1 MTNTFNPTHTIADV
15 LAELIYTFPSRVRD
29 EAVGVF
35 CFSDGS
41 ASLYPMRA
49 AIELPQVIQ
58 VTAYE
63 EPEPLRVA
71 PEVGSTYWFI
81 DYLTL
86 EGVRCLAWADDN
98 LDHRILLAGEA
109 RATKEDALAAR
120 AARQK
125 ARGFA

>member
-41 ASLYPMRA
+41 ASLYPMGA

-63 EPEPLRVA
+63 EPAPL
-71 PEVGSTYWFI
+71 
-81 DYLTL
+81 
-86 EGVRCLAWADDN
+86 
-98 LDHRILLAGEA
+98 
-109 RATKEDALAAR
+109 R
-120 AARQK
+120 AARL
-125 ARGFA
+125 AATTRRNHC